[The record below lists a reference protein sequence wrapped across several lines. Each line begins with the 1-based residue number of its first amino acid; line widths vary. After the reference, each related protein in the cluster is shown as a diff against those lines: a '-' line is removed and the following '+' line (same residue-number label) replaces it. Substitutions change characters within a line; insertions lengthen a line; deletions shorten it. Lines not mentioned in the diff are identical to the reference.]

1 MKLLSPWDILIIAG
15 VLLLIFGPKRLP
27 QMGRSLG
34 ESMRGFKD
42 AVTDRVDKQDAEAEP
57 KQLPPAQP
65 AAPAPPAA
73 QPQSD
78 PRERDT
84 VL

>member
-1 MKLLSPWDILIIAG
+1 VKLLSPWDILIIAG
-15 VLLLIFGPKRLP
+15 ILLLIFGPKRLP

-42 AVTDRVDKQDAEAEP
+42 AITDRVDKQDAEATKEQA
-57 KQLPPAQP
+57 QLPPAQP
-65 AAPAPPAA
+65 AAPPVAA
-73 QPQSD
+73 QQSD

-84 VL
+84 VV